1 MQETDTLKR
10 NSASQPS
17 AMLDLPNYI
26 VFRKKAFFSYI
37 SHSLWTNFMKLS
49 ANICKRICQLT
60 VI

>member
-17 AMLDLPNYI
+17 TMMDLPNYI
-26 VFRKKAFFSYI
+26 VFRKKRFKYI

-49 ANICKRICQLT
+49 ANICK
-60 VI
+60 